1 MISSCAND
9 NGKELALCMEGH
21 AGFAEQ
27 GKDIVCAAASMLG
40 QALVSALGD
49 VCDVSGITFNVRIS
63 PGKLYVEATS
73 TPETRAMFK
82 VAAAGLSDL
91 TKKYPQNV
99 SFRGE
104 IA

>member
-1 MISSCAND
+1 MISSCVND

-40 QALVSALGD
+40 QALVSALGG
-49 VCDVSGITFNVRIS
+49 VSGITLNVRIS
-63 PGKLYVEATS
+63 PGKLYVDATS

-99 SFRGE
+99 AYRGE

>member
-1 MISSCAND
+1 MISACTND

-40 QALVSALGD
+40 QALVSALGG
-49 VCDVSGITFNVRIS
+49 VSGITFNMRIS

>member
-1 MISSCAND
+1 MISACAND

-40 QALVSALGD
+40 QALVSALEG
-49 VCDVSGITFNVRIS
+49 VSGITLNVRIS

-91 TKKYPQNV
+91 AKKYPQNV
-99 SFRGE
+99 NCRGE